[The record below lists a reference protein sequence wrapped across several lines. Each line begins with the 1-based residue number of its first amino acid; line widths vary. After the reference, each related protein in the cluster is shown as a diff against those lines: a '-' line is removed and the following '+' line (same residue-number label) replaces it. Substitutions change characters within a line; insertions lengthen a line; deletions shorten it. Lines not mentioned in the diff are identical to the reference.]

1 MSLPQNVLI
10 GGASK
15 RARILVADD
24 QAVNRKLTQRRLEQL
39 GFDVDVAENGLQALE
54 AVGRTSYHLVFM
66 DCHMP
71 TMDGF
76 QATEEIRRLEGTRRR
91 TPVVALTASVVGPE
105 RERCVAAGMDDYVV
119 KPVSEADLMR
129 VLSRWILDRSAI
141 DRGTISVLQNLGE
154 PEASVLREVIGLY
167 IADAPSRI
175 ASMREAI
182 AAGNPGLLAEEA
194 HALTSS
200 SGNIGATGVL
210 EICRELETIGRGGA
224 LGGAA
229 ELVDRLASEYERA
242 EQALRK
248 LQQQ

>member
-1 MSLPQNVLI
+1 MSLPQNALP

-39 GFDVDVAENGLQALE
+39 GFDVDVAENGLQAVE
-54 AVGRTSYHLVFM
+54 AVGRRSYHLVFM

-71 TMDGF
+71 AMDGF
-76 QATEEIRRLEGTRRR
+76 RATEEIRRLEGTRRR

-105 RERCVAAGMDDYVV
+105 RERCTAAGMDDYVV
-119 KPVSEADLMR
+119 KPVSDADLMR

-141 DRGTISVLQNLGE
+141 DVARISVLRNLSE
-154 PEASVLREVIGLY
+154 PEASVLREVIGIYL
-167 IADAPSRI
+167 AEAPSQI
-175 ASMREAI
+175 ASMREAV
-182 AAGNPGLLAEEA
+182 AAGNQALLAAAA
-194 HALTSS
+194 HALMSS
-200 SGNIGATGVL
+200 SGNVGATSVR
-210 EICRELETIGRGGA
+210 EICRELETIGRSGA

-229 ELVDRLASEYERA
+229 ELVDQLASEYERA

-248 LQQQ
+248 LRQQ